1 MRKWWDK
8 VKMFTMLT
16 NPFKTDPGL
25 PVFKNHPP
33 CPPPRIK
40 PDPVGLVTMNS
51 IPVFV
56 SDIDQ
61 SLTKAIGQLENGKT
75 THYYS
80 WGNFNLVRLIVYL
93 LKQTGPA
100 HCFMTSYSFSQK
112 SIEQLRNRLE
122 QKELISF
129 KVIIDNRVRSM
140 SPKPFQMLM
149 ESFEYKCTSVHAKV
163 ALIWNDN
170 WNICITTSQNAT
182 DNPKL
187 ERGTIFTDPE
197 VFNFDLKVLE
207 NEFERGTT

>member
-1 MRKWWDK
+1 
-8 VKMFTMLT
+8 MLT
-16 NPFKTDPGL
+16 NGQNPYLHQPDRDNTTY
-25 PVFKNHPP
+25 
-33 CPPPRIK
+33 PPPGAK
-40 PDPVGLVTMNS
+40 PNSVGLACVNGAV
-51 IPVFV
+51 VFV
-56 SDIDQ
+56 ADDEHNLGIS
-61 SLTKAIGQLENGKT
+61 IGKLENGKT
-75 THYYS
+75 THFYS
-80 WGNFNLVRLIVYL
+80 WGNFNLVRLMMYI

-100 HCFMTSYSFSQK
+100 HAMMTSYSFSQK

-122 QKELISF
+122 QLELLSF
-129 KVIIDNRVRSM
+129 RVIIDNRVRSM

-170 WNICITTSQNAT
+170 WKICITTSQNAT

-197 VFNFDLKVLE
+197 VFEFDLAILE